1 MILYSSGAM
10 FLLKSSPTIL
20 SGATVDPKVKM
31 ALPVFLP
38 CLLRMYVNPI
48 ISFLK

>member
-1 MILYSSGAM
+1 M
-10 FLLKSSPTIL
+10 FLLKRSPTIL

-38 CLLRMYVNPI
+38 CLFKGVVGWCDGAG
-48 ISFLK
+48 